1 VNLTENSDHDTC
13 SHDSDKDNHDDDK
26 DDHDDDKDDH
36 DDNDDRD
43 MNLNVDVE
51 SDLSE
56 N

>member
-1 VNLTENSDHDTC
+1 MNLTENSDHDTC

-26 DDHDDDKDDH
+26 DDHDD
-36 DDNDDRD
+36 NDDRD

>member
-26 DDHDDDKDDH
+26 DDHDD
-36 DDNDDRD
+36 NDDRD